1 MARRMVRQDLHTGD
15 QKMSRISSFKI
26 ATGML
31 GIAALVKISVF
42 AIALAMLGSPAQA
55 GSFGQPCTTVPQSQ
69 WLSIEALQVKVEA
82 LGYKVQ
88 KAKLKN
94 ACGELYTLDKSGN
107 RVELF
112 VDPASGKIMG
122 QL

>member
-1 MARRMVRQDLHTGD
+1 
-15 QKMSRISSFKI
+15 MSRISSFKL
-26 ATGML
+26 AAGML

-55 GSFGQPCTTVPQSQ
+55 GSFGQPCTTAPQNQ
-69 WLSIEALQVKVEA
+69 WLSIDALQSKVEA

-94 ACGELYTLDKSGN
+94 ACGELYTLDQSGN

-112 VDPASGKIMG
+112 VDPTNG
-122 QL
+122 QIAGRL